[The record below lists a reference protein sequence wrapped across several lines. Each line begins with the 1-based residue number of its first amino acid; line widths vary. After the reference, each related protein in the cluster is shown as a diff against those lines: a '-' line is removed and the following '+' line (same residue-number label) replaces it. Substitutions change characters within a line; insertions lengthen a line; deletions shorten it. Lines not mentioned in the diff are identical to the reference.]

1 MSKEE
6 QIRQLEYK
14 ISNADI
20 YSELERTKRVQTF
33 NKTDVEFGGT
43 SEIGIR

>member
-14 ISNADI
+14 ISNAI

-33 NKTDVEFGGT
+33 SKTDVGFGGT